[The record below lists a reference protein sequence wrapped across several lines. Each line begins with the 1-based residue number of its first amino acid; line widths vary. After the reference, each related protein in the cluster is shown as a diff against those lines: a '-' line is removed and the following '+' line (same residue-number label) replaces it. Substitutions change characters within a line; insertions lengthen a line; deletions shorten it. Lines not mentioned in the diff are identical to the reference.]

1 MIKKKDTCGSE
12 TSASLC
18 LYVCMG
24 IYIYIYVFVWVRV
37 CVCVYLCRDVI
48 YRGQTAS

>member
-1 MIKKKDTCGSE
+1 MIKKKDSCGSE

-24 IYIYIYVFVWVRV
+24 IYIYV
-37 CVCVYLCRDVI
+37 CVCLFMSR
-48 YRGQTAS
+48 RNL

>member
-24 IYIYIYVFVWVRV
+24 IYM
-37 CVCVYLCRDVI
+37 CVCVFI
-48 YRGQTAS
+48 YVET